1 MEKMKIVKLITI
13 SLIMMGMMIG
23 SVNAAPSKAGYIDV
37 QKVLLSYE
45 KARKT
50 QEQIIQKEQL
60 LQDEISAK
68 RNQAE
73 KARNRGVSD
82 AEVKN
87 LLNQIEKDYEPK
99 RAELNE
105 SRQKTEREIKNDI
118 SNAIGEV
125 AKKMGIE
132 EVINKQVLF
141 YTTNFVDITDKV
153 IELLNK
159 KK

>member
-1 MEKMKIVKLITI
+1 MKIVKLITI